1 MMSTLMAGCAA
12 FAILA
17 LMPPAQ
23 AAPPPPA
30 IATLAVHGKS
40 NCLEVDYRKVA
51 FSAHLEPGRYTATLD
66 VNGPGIAYGDSTIYE
81 FRRTRNVLLDFDNTR
96 VSALGS
102 QDAPLAGARPIAAG
116 ALALPAGHLQTGELA
131 FLVKAPTRVY
141 AYVIDRDPSDNAGAV
156 LVRIHGK
163 APDGRETD
171 LTLAVD
177 GRRNCVKADLR
188 KVARSVTLSKGEY
201 HIELGDGAIVY
212 GEGEEHKLRAARN
225 VLIDLDPADVDL
237 TDVECGGPGEVWGG
251 PVAAFAL
258 YPQLTTLRI
267 RVLRETTLY
276 AYVIDYHADGNSGVV
291 TAKVMA
297 GLGGL

>member
-1 MMSTLMAGCAA
+1 MRTLMAGCAV
-12 FAILA
+12 FVLLA
-17 LMPPAQ
+17 LTPLAQ
-23 AAPPPPA
+23 AVPPLPE
-30 IATLAVHGKS
+30 IAMLTVHGKS

-51 FSAHLEPGRYTATLD
+51 ASTHLEPGRYTAVLD
-66 VNGPGIAYGDSTIYE
+66 QNGPGIAYGDSAVYE
-81 FRRTRNVLLDFDNTR
+81 LRRPRNVILGFDYTK

-102 QDAPLAGARPIAAG
+102 QDAPLAGARPIAVG

-131 FLVKAPTRVY
+131 FLVKEPTRVY

-156 LVRIHGK
+156 LLRIHGK
-163 APDGRETD
+163 APNGRESN

-177 GRRNCVKADLR
+177 GRRNCVRADVS

-212 GEGEEHKLRAARN
+212 GAGQDHKLRAARN
-225 VLIDLDPADVDL
+225 VLLDLDPADVDL
-237 TDVECGGPGEVWGG
+237 ADVEEGAPTEVWGG
-251 PVAAFAL
+251 PIAAFAL

-267 RVLRETTLY
+267 RVLRETTVY
-276 AYVIDYHADGNSGVV
+276 AYVIDYDAEGNSGSVK
-291 TAKVMA
+291 AKVLT